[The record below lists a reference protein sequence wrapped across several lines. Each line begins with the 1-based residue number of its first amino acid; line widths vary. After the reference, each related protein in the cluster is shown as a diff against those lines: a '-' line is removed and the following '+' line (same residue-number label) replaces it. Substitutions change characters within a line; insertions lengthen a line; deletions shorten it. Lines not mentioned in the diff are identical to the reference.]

1 MKAVNLVPESARR
14 AGGNALAAYVV
25 LGVLG
30 VALLLVS
37 GFTLTNRQ
45 LADKQAELARTQ
57 AQAEQAET
65 DAGKLKKY
73 TEFSDLRA
81 KRVETVKSLADS
93 RFDWPTALQEVARAL
108 PSDAS
113 LSGMRGTVTPGVAVQ
128 GPTDPLRT
136 ALPVPAVELNG
147 CAGSQ
152 DGVARVVSSLRG
164 VDGVQRVSLSS
175 SEKGNGGGEESCA
188 KGHPVFSMTVFF
200 AAPKAAQAAGS
211 AAAAGTTATTA
222 SATTTTTTTGASK

>member
-14 AGGNALAAYVV
+14 AGGSPLAAYVA

-37 GFTLTNRQ
+37 VMTLTNRQ
-45 LADKQAELARTQ
+45 LSDKQAELAATQ
-57 AQAEQAET
+57 AKAMQAEA

-81 KRVETVKSLADS
+81 KRVETVKSLAES
-93 RFDWPTALQEVARAL
+93 RFDWPTALQEIARAL

-113 LSGMRGTVTPGVAVQ
+113 LGGMRGTVTPGVAVQ

-152 DGVARVVSSLRG
+152 DGVARVISSLRA

-175 SEKGNGGGEESCA
+175 SEKGNGGDEDACS
-188 KGHPVFSMTVFF
+188 KGQPVFSMTVFF
-200 AAPKAAQAAGS
+200 AAPKGAQAAGD
-211 AAAAGTTATTA
+211 AAAGGKATTA
-222 SATTTTTTTGASK
+222 STTTTTTTTGASK

>member
-14 AGGNALAAYVV
+14 SGGSALTAYVV

-37 GFTLTNRQ
+37 VTTLTNRQ
-45 LADKQAELARTQ
+45 LADKEAELAAAQAKATQ
-57 AQAEQAET
+57 AEA

-81 KRVETVKSLADS
+81 KRVETVKSLAGS
-93 RFDWPTALQEVARAL
+93 RFDWPTALQEIARAL
-108 PSDAS
+108 PSEAS
-113 LSGMRGTVTPGVAVQ
+113 LGGMRGTVAPGVSVE

-136 ALPVPAVELNG
+136 ALPVPAVELSG

-152 DGVARVVSSLRG
+152 DGVARVMSSLRA

-175 SEKGNGGGEESCA
+175 SEKGDGGDESCA
-188 KGHPVFSMTVFF
+188 KGRPVFSMTVFF
-200 AAPKAAQAAGS
+200 AAPKSAQAAGS
-211 AAAAGTTATTA
+211 GAAADGTATAA
-222 SATTTTTTTGASK
+222 STTTTTTTGASK